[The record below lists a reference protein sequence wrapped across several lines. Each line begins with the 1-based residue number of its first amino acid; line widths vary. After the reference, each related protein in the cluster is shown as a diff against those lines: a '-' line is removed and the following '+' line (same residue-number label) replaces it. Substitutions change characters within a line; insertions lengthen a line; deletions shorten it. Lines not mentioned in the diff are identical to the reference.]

1 VEAEVVELA
10 AEVVGVVLE
19 EQAVEVLEAVGIPPE
34 P

>member
-10 AEVVGVVLE
+10 AEVVGVVFEL
-19 EQAVEVLEAVGIPPE
+19 QAVEVLEADGVPPE